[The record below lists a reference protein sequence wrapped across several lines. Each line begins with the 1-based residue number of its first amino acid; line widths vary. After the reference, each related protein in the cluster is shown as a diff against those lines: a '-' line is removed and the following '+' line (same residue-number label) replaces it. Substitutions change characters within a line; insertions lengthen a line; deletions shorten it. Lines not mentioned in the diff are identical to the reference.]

1 MANYGSYKKIGPIF
15 LCLLVMKSLNIC
27 SLIMDNNNIKK
38 YSQIVYCTNINLY
51 FETNEKIDVSKGT
64 LT

>member
-1 MANYGSYKKIGPIF
+1 MANYGSSKKFGPIF
-15 LCLLVMKSLNIC
+15 LCLLVMNSLNIC

-38 YSQIVYCTNINLY
+38 YSQIFYCTNINLY